1 MKKLS
6 SPEAQVL
13 RDGKRIS
20 VPAPQLVA
28 GDVIFLEAG
37 NFVPADIRLVEAVNL
52 KVEEAA
58 LTGESLPVQKS
69 ALDTLEQEIPLGDRK
84 NTAFMGTLI
93 SYGRGKGVV
102 VSTGMHTQLGLIAT
116 MLQTVGMEETPLQKR
131 LEELGKLLGIGALI
145 ICGLVFAVGVI
156 RNHNDM
162 QAIVDTFMIAVS
174 LAIAAV
180 PEGLPAI
187 VTISLALG
195 MREMVKRHALIRK
208 LASVETLGSATVIC
222 SDKTGTLTQN
232 EMTVTRLWVD
242 GQFVDVTGS
251 GYSTD
256 GEFSIAGKTIDL
268 KDYPAV
274 PTALWVSVLNNDAL
288 LEEGNGGAET
298 YRMVGDPTEGSLLI
312 AAAKAGAKVAGM
324 LTAYPREEEIP
335 FDSVRKRMVTVHAVR
350 HPHDNDFSPVYGD
363 DKKEWYAIAV
373 KGAPDEVLKLCSH
386 VQAMDDQT
394 TTALTDEIRS
404 KIIAA
409 NDEMTQSALR
419 VLGLAYRLVPTKPQ
433 EIDSTSL
440 EKDLVFA
447 GLVGMIDPPRPEV
460 QPALLR
466 AKQAGIRTVMIT
478 GDYPKHSPGDRR
490 IHWFARKGSSSSYRR
505 GN

>member
-1 MKKLS
+1 M
-6 SPEAQVL
+6 
-13 RDGKRIS
+13 
-20 VPAPQLVA
+20 
-28 GDVIFLEAG
+28 
-37 NFVPADIRLVEAVNL
+37 
-52 KVEEAA
+52 
-58 LTGESLPVQKS
+58 
-69 ALDTLEQEIPLGDRK
+69 GDRK

-242 GQFVDVTGS
+242 GQFVDVSGS
-251 GYSTD
+251 GLLHRRRVFHCR
-256 GEFSIAGKTIDL
+256 E
-268 KDYPAV
+268 
-274 PTALWVSVLNNDAL
+274 NN
-288 LEEGNGGAET
+288 
-298 YRMVGDPTEGSLLI
+298 
-312 AAAKAGAKVAGM
+312 
-324 LTAYPREEEIP
+324 
-335 FDSVRKRMVTVHAVR
+335 
-350 HPHDNDFSPVYGD
+350 
-363 DKKEWYAIAV
+363 
-373 KGAPDEVLKLCSH
+373 
-386 VQAMDDQT
+386 
-394 TTALTDEIRS
+394 
-404 KIIAA
+404 
-409 NDEMTQSALR
+409 
-419 VLGLAYRLVPTKPQ
+419 
-433 EIDSTSL
+433 
-440 EKDLVFA
+440 
-447 GLVGMIDPPRPEV
+447 
-460 QPALLR
+460 
-466 AKQAGIRTVMIT
+466 
-478 GDYPKHSPGDRR
+478 
-490 IHWFARKGSSSSYRR
+490 
-505 GN
+505 